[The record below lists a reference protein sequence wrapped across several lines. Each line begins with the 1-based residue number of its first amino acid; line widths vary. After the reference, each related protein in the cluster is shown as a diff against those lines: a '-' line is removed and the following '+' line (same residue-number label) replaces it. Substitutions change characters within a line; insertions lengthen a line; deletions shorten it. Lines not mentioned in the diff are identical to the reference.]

1 MKQLAEAM
9 RRHVIEI
16 NSLIL
21 FVVVMQIKVWF
32 FDSEYTPIRI
42 SIEEF

>member
-1 MKQLAEAM
+1 MKQLAEVM

-16 NSLIL
+16 NKAWL
-21 FVVVMQIKVWF
+21 

-42 SIEEF
+42 LIEVF